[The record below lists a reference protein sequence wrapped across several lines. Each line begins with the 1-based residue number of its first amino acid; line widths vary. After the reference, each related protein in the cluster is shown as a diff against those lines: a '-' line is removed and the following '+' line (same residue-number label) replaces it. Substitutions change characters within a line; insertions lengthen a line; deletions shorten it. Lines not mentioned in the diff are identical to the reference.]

1 MRHNYRRILAYD
13 PIKKEVTAYR
23 AFTEDDIFNSRLYDE
38 MFYEVWA
45 LSNHTTETVIGFSL
59 TNDIYQLSPA
69 GYGAY
74 VKEDIYG
81 GGSINKGAVLSA
93 IARYKAK
100 NNIVFDED
108 W

>member
-1 MRHNYRRILAYD
+1 MRHNYRRILSYD

-45 LSNHTTETVIGFSL
+45 LSNHATETVIGFSL

-69 GYGAY
+69 GYGTY
-74 VKEDIYG
+74 VKEDIHG
-81 GGSINKGAVLSA
+81 GGSVNKSAVLSA
-93 IARYKAK
+93 ITRYKEK
-100 NNIVFDED
+100 NNIKLDED

>member
-1 MRHNYRRILAYD
+1 MRHNYRRILSYD

-45 LSNHTTETVIGFSL
+45 LSNHATETVIGFSL

-69 GYGAY
+69 GYGTY

-81 GGSINKGAVLSA
+81 GGSVNKGAVLAA
-93 IARYKAK
+93 IAKYKTK
-100 NNIVFDED
+100 NNIIFDED